1 VRGPEGAKGN
11 AEQMGT
17 IAATRAA
24 LATMLC
30 SGLLVLSACEEKMP
44 EMEMSGDASGAASE
58 AAVPAAMPSV
68 DASAAASAGIAAGL
82 NMAALQERRDPEK
95 LLRYYT
101 NAIRA
106 GDWVDAARA
115 WSLDAQ
121 MTPEKLKSEFGG
133 QASPKIAV
141 GKGDTTGAAG
151 SLYYEAPIVV
161 DFQDGRPSRRGTIVL
176 RRVNDVP
183 GASEEQLNWRIERT
197 STLTSGIT
205 P

>member
-1 VRGPEGAKGN
+1 MRTN
-11 AEQMGT
+11 AVIKAMF
-17 IAATRAA
+17 AT
-24 LATMLC
+24 
-30 SGLLVLSACEEKMP
+30 VLSGGILLLAACDGSQP
-44 EMEMSGDASGAASE
+44 GPDATAGATGEASD
-58 AAVPAAMPSV
+58 AVVPAQPAPLPSV

-82 NMAALQERRDPEK
+82 DMEALTERRDPER

-101 NAIRA
+101 NAIRV
-106 GDWVDAARA
+106 GDWIDAAKA

-121 MTPEKLKSEFGG
+121 MTPEKLQAEFGG

-141 GKGDTTGAAG
+141 GKGDIEGAAG

-161 DFQDGRPSRRGTIVL
+161 DFADGRPSRRGTIVL

-197 STLTSGIT
+197 STLTQ
-205 P
+205 

>member
-1 VRGPEGAKGN
+1 MR
-11 AEQMGT
+11 T
-17 IAATRAA
+17 IAATR
-24 LATMLC
+24 TMLVTAL
-30 SGLLVLSACEEKMP
+30 SGSVLLLAGCNQNAPTP
-44 EMEMSGDASGAASE
+44 EMTAEEATGFATDAVVTE
-58 AAVPAAMPSV
+58 PAPLPSV

-82 NMAALQERRDPEK
+82 DMGALQERRDPER

-101 NAIRA
+101 NALRV
-106 GDWVDAARA
+106 GDWIDAAKA

-121 MTPEKLKSEFGG
+121 MTPEKLQAEFGG
-133 QASPKIAV
+133 QAGPKIAV
-141 GKGDTTGAAG
+141 GKGDVEGAAG

-161 DFQDGRPSRRGTIVL
+161 DFADGRASKRGTIVL

-197 STLTSGIT
+197 STLV